1 MRRQRCC
8 RPIVQ
13 TLDVSCINI
22 NHRLLSPAASSTV
35 GAHMLCSSGR
45 GHRAQPATYLVAVAV
60 WVWLAA
66 GPGAGPMGAA
76 TALRLNGYFCGQCED
91 YPDAEE
97 LWRSVHPRYDTIIVG
112 FVGYVT

>member
-1 MRRQRCC
+1 
-8 RPIVQ
+8 
-13 TLDVSCINI
+13 
-22 NHRLLSPAASSTV
+22 
-35 GAHMLCSSGR
+35 
-45 GHRAQPATYLVAVAV
+45 
-60 WVWLAA
+60 
-66 GPGAGPMGAA
+66 MGVA